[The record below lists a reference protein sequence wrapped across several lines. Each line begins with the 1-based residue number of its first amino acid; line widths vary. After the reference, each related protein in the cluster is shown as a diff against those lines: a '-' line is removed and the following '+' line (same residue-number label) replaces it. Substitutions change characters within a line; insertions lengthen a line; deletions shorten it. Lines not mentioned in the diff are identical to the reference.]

1 MGKNGTLRTAAI
13 NSRRVINLCLR
24 CERPDCVDECPD
36 YERLV
41 DSVYDKMVV
50 MLNNEDTQIITALIN
65 GVRSGAL
72 EALDAERVKNPQPLY
87 KYEVR
92 SLLHCTHSGA
102 TAIFSRYATPIR
114 PGGKRYLLP
123 SKLKELLTD
132 VKSRYLEGDEIG
144 QDEDTE

>member
-24 CERPDCVDECPD
+24 CKRPDCVDECPD
-36 YERLV
+36 YKQLV
-41 DSVYDKMVV
+41 DSVYNKMVA
-50 MLNNEDTQIITALIN
+50 MRNNEDTQTITALIN
-65 GVRSGAL
+65 GVRFGAI
-72 EALDAERVKNPQPLY
+72 ETLDAARIKNPQPLY

-102 TAIFSRYATPIR
+102 TAIFSRYATPIG

-132 VKSRYLEGDEIG
+132 VKSRYLEGDDID
-144 QDEDTE
+144 QDEDTK